1 MSSRRYEVRYY
12 DGSVVRDL
20 PSYAD
25 AIARVIHV
33 YPDAAFGPVG
43 DLTDG
48 SSRTL
53 CWETEEEAERDDGAR
68 AIATIIREEMP

>member
-53 CWETEEEAERDDGAR
+53 CWETERDDGAR
-68 AIATIIREEMP
+68 AIATIIREELP